1 MILKTKGACD
11 VNEIL
16 KDYIGK
22 IRIGGQQAF
31 RNLAMFPITSEE
43 VIPFDYLTLD
53 EALAKDLIEVVEI
66 DDEGAVPE
74 LRVVNRSDRMVLI
87 LDGEELVG
95 AKQNRIVNTTILVP
109 GKETVVIPVSCV
121 EQGRWGYASER
132 FTSEKRLA
140 PFRLRALKAT
150 SVHCSMKASG
160 SFSSDQLE
168 IWDDISARATRR
180 RAKSDSLAMCE
191 IYKKDRSSLNEYL
204 EHFATV
210 ASQVGAVFVIDGRV
224 VGLECFGKPETFRKA
239 FEKLL
244 ESYAM
249 DAIDPLKPGEGRKA
263 SSKAQVSEFID
274 SAAASRVEPYPAV
287 GAGTDLRLDSKKC
300 TGFALSHEEGVLHL
314 SVFAR
319 DDGGKSRRPPRRR

>member
-1 MILKTKGACD
+1 
-11 VNEIL
+11 
-16 KDYIGK
+16 
-22 IRIGGQQAF
+22 
-31 RNLAMFPITSEE
+31 

-66 DDEGAVPE
+66 DEEGSVPE

-132 FTSEKRLA
+132 FKSEKRLA
-140 PFRLRALKAT
+140 PFRLRVLKAT

-160 SFSSDQLE
+160 SFDSDQLE
-168 IWDDISARATRR
+168 IWDDISARANRR
-180 RAKSDSLAMCE
+180 RAESASQAMCE

-210 ASQVGAVFVIDGRV
+210 ASQIGAVFVIDGRV
-224 VGLECFGKPETFRKA
+224 VGLECFGKPETFRKT

-249 DAIDPLKPGEGRKA
+249 DAIDAVKPEEGGKA

-287 GAGTDLRLDSKKC
+287 GAGTDLRLDSKKL
-300 TGFALSHEEGVLHL
+300 TGFALSHKEGVLHL

-319 DDGGKSRRPPRRR
+319 DNRGKNRRPSRWR